1 MIDRRD
7 GPFTVALGRLLS
19 SRDGLRALAALLAGG
34 SLTAAANDVVRAKR
48 RHRKHGHGHGRN
60 PRKRLRHKCHK
71 QCNQVHKDCL
81 HLCHLRGYPDEIC
94 HPQCATAK
102 HGCRGGC

>member
-1 MIDRRD
+1 MERWNSQISA
-7 GPFTVALGRLLS
+7 ALGILF
-19 SRDGLRALAALLAGG
+19 SRREGLRALAALLAGG
-34 SLTAAANDVVRAKR
+34 FLTAATSDPAPAKR

-60 PRKRLRHKCHK
+60 PRKRLRHQCRK